1 MTKEQFERVKR
12 LNQEIQDKLDE
23 VKKEPVENAAKIK
36 RIYQIINDKKDEL
49 SDLLEV

>member
-1 MTKEQFERVKR
+1 MTKEQFERAER
-12 LNQEIQDKLDE
+12 LNQKIQDKLDE
-23 VKKEPVENAAKIK
+23 VKKEPVENVAKIQ

>member
-1 MTKEQFERVKR
+1 MTKEQFERAER

-36 RIYQIINDKKDEL
+36 HIYQIINDKNDEL